1 MEHKIIELITSLVK
15 LFFSKIPY
23 SYEVLTGVIG
33 FVSYYDILLG
43 LYRRVKKEESK
54 KIVNI
59 SIRITSCFWAIVSM
73 IFAFKGGVVYFTI
86 GILSMYVVRDGFGFS
101 VETEN
106 FDKTHVIL
114 GVLFLLSFITGRI
127 VRA

>member
-23 SYEVLTGVIG
+23 SYEVLAGVIG

-86 GILSMYVVRDGFGFS
+86 GILSMYVARDGFGFS

-114 GVLFLLSFITGRI
+114 GILFLISFITGRI

>member
-23 SYEVLTGVIG
+23 SYEVLAGVIG

-54 KIVNI
+54 K
-59 SIRITSCFWAIVSM
+59 
-73 IFAFKGGVVYFTI
+73 
-86 GILSMYVVRDGFGFS
+86 
-101 VETEN
+101 
-106 FDKTHVIL
+106 
-114 GVLFLLSFITGRI
+114 
-127 VRA
+127 